1 MIKRGATEFSK
12 MRRHGW
18 ELPYH
23 PLQVV
28 AIAVFL
34 ALAFAF
40 YVFFVPFV
48 GRKDFEYS
56 VTGFFSFLVVSV
68 FSLYIWCAAS
78 DPADPAVLTSKKYC
92 RTSEFRRALSFK
104 DSLPGPGSANG
115 ANTESLGE
123 KTHSD
128 GSFVTVIPINESVNQ
143 VKKESG
149 SRILLSSCIILFAWF
164 PLVHKLK
171 SLCGSKASLERQTC
185 EDDMLYCSL
194 CEVEIFK
201 YSKHCRVC
209 DKCVDGFDHHCRW
222 INNCIGRKNY
232 KEFFVL
238 MVSALFLL
246 ILQWSTG
253 LFVLVRCFLDRNHF
267 HAEIMSKL
275 GSSFSLGPFIVVLGS
290 CTILAMVA
298 TLPLGQL
305 FFFHILLI
313 KKGVSTYDY
322 IVAMREQE
330 QQNMDEGT
338 QSPQMSHASSISAFS
353 GPSSINALQHGSWCN
368 PPQLFVENAVLPPD
382 NIKSSIKGGNGSINR
397 TPSERMV
404 QKNKRPVKLSP
415 WALARMNAEE
425 VSRVAAQARKKSK
438 VLRPISKQEG
448 MIVIETDSSLESSS
462 RDLSTE
468 IKYLADNKRRIYKRG
483 RTQSSINNFPF
494 ARSLKSTKVSSES
507 GNKSNFNG
515 NDDLMDIN
523 QPIIEGSVG
532 LAPLQLEARSAFR
545 SSLAM
550 STSGLIPSSAESSL
564 ASPDLQ
570 HFRESISSQQDI
582 STLSAAP
589 SCIITKGPKLQRSTS
604 DGYEASGGE
613 SADDSDRSS
622 TRFHKP
628 PWNKL
633 LFNSAY
639 MGKKKTAKPLPYRT
653 SLLPYSASKLKTAG
667 QTAERRMQAITGK
680 GVMRD
685 IPEGIDHPIEEINSS
700 PSQFD
705 SPERDSDIFNVK
717 ESGLENSS
725 RKGMKSTTCA
735 NAVPSVQGS
744 LNLKVI
750 SPTQRLQNQK

>member
-1 MIKRGATEFSK
+1 

-34 ALAFAF
+34 ALVFAF

-48 GRKDFEYS
+48 GMKDFECS
-56 VTGFFSFLVVSV
+56 IIGLFSFLVVSV

-78 DPADPAVLTSKKYC
+78 DPADPAVLTSKKYR
-92 RTSEFRRALSFK
+92 RTSEFGNALSFK
-104 DSLPGPGSANG
+104 DSLPGPGSVNG

-128 GSFVTVIPINESVNQ
+128 GSFATVIRINESINQ

-149 SRILLSSCIILFAWF
+149 SRILLSACLVLCSWF
-164 PLVHKLK
+164 PLAHKLK
-171 SLCGSKASLERQTC
+171 DLCANEASFEQHTC

-222 INNCIGRKNY
+222 INNCIGRRNY
-232 KEFFVL
+232 KEFFAL

-246 ILQWSTG
+246 ILQWSIG
-253 LFVLVRCFLDRNHF
+253 IFVLVRCFLNRSHF
-267 HAEIMSKL
+267 DGEIMAKL
-275 GSSFSLGPFIVVLGS
+275 GSSFSLGPFIVVLGC

-338 QSPQMSHASSISAFS
+338 QSPQMSHASSVSAFS

-368 PPQLFVENAVLPPD
+368 PPQLLVEGQVVDGQPAVLPPD
-382 NIKSSIKGGNGSINR
+382 NIKVGNGSVKR

-404 QKNKRPVKLSP
+404 QRNKRPVKLSP

-438 VLRPISKQEG
+438 VLRPISKHEG

-483 RTQSSINNFPF
+483 RTQSSMNNFPF
-494 ARSLKSTKVSSES
+494 TRSLKSTKVSSES
-507 GNKSNFNG
+507 VNKSNFSG

-523 QPIIEGSVG
+523 RPIMESSVG

-570 HFRESISSQQDI
+570 HFRESISGHQDL

-589 SCIITKGPKLQRSTS
+589 SCITTKGPKLQRSTS

-622 TRFHKP
+622 SRFHKP

-633 LFNSAY
+633 LFNPSY
-639 MGKKKTAKPLPYRT
+639 MGKNKTAKPLPHQTR
-653 SLLPYSASKLKTAG
+653 LLPYSVSKLKTTG
-667 QTAERRMQAITGK
+667 QTAELRMQASTGK

-685 IPEGIDHPIEEINSS
+685 IPEGIGHPIEEINSS
-700 PSQFD
+700 PSQFA
-705 SPERDSDIFNVK
+705 SPERDSDILCVK
-717 ESGLENSS
+717 QSGLENSS
-725 RKGMKSTTCA
+725 RKGMEPTTCA
-735 NAVPSVQGS
+735 NAVPLAQGS
-744 LNLKVI
+744 LNSKVN
-750 SPTQRLQNQK
+750 SPTQRLQSQK